1 MRLRLFTAALSGTI
15 VLSILF
21 TPVPALAVCKK
32 LGFTVNHYG
41 KDGPT
46 EDAKRLLDG
55 YLASW
60 TKERGIKKFRTK
72 GEKTVSC
79 YKFLDLGFFD
89 EWTCKAVQ
97 EICFRGKTIPD
108 VIAKKGA
115 PATTG
120 SIKTTGS
127 KPKSDTKKT
136 LKTASKSKSGK
147 KSKPAK
153 KYSKHYTRRMKYK
166 KRPKVK
172 AKQEG

>member
-1 MRLRLFTAALSGTI
+1 MRLRLFAAALCGAIAVST
-15 VLSILF
+15 LLA
-21 TPVPALAVCKK
+21 PNPAQAACKK

-41 KDGPT
+41 KEGPT

-60 TKERGIKKFRTK
+60 TAERGIKKFRTK
-72 GEKTVSC
+72 GKKTVSC

-120 SIKTTGS
+120 SIKPGV
-127 KPKSDTKKT
+127 KKKT
-136 LKTASKSKSGK
+136 KTALKNKT
-147 KSKPAK
+147 AK
-153 KYSKHYTRRMKYK
+153 KYSKRYTRRMKYK
-166 KRPKVK
+166 KKPKVK
-172 AKQEG
+172 ANQDG